1 MMESCTE
8 NRAAF
13 LMPGVR
19 GNVRENRVFQ
29 SIMKLTFLRN
39 DYGGYR

>member
-13 LMPGVR
+13 SASGGQETYGERLFSVY
-19 GNVRENRVFQ
+19 NEN
-29 SIMKLTFLRN
+29 N
-39 DYGGYR
+39 DS